1 MLTKISPDKK
11 IIPRVPFSERRIAI
25 RTNHTQASPPVLSIM
40 STYSDASLALSVS
53 RSNLTQRFAI
63 TDQALYNMT
72 TWPLVSVPADESK
85 TQTYD
90 VVSKEAF
97 QARLEDFR

>member
-1 MLTKISPDKK
+1 MVCCIC
-11 IIPRVPFSERRIAI
+11 
-25 RTNHTQASPPVLSIM
+25 
-40 STYSDASLALSVS
+40 S

-72 TWPLVSVPADESK
+72 TWPLVSVPRDESK
-85 TQTYD
+85 TQAYD